1 MRTYE
6 KSTKSQVEARISGD
20 QERQE
25 ALKELVIGE
34 ECLVQVY
41 HELSDQPVSQM
52 DPWVEMQANLE
63 TLQDLQQRLSFALRE
78 VRYLLKA

>member
-1 MRTYE
+1 M
-6 KSTKSQVEARISGD
+6 
-20 QERQE
+20 
-25 ALKELVIGE
+25 IGE

-78 VRYLLKA
+78 VRYLLKAKLCGLIFDPKIGSVSES